1 MTTSTDPASV
11 WPCIRYTDPHAAID
25 FLKKAFGFVDTIVV
39 PAENGTD
46 VVHAELRSPLGGG
59 VMLGSVSSDGLD
71 VEVHPGTAFVYV
83 VTDEPDALHER
94 AIAAGAAEVR
104 GLRDEEYGSRGFTVR
119 DLEGNTWSFGT
130 YRGE

>member
-1 MTTSTDPASV
+1 MTTNEATV
-11 WPCIRYTDPHAAID
+11 WPCIRYQDPHAAID

-46 VVHAELRSPLGGG
+46 VVHAELRWPPGGG
-59 VMLGSVSSDGLD
+59 VMLGSVSSEGLD
-71 VEVHPGTAFVYV
+71 VDLQPGTGFVYV

-94 AIAAGAAEVR
+94 AITAGATEVR
-104 GLRDEEYGSRGFTVR
+104 GLQDEDYGSRGFTVR
-119 DLEGNTWSFGT
+119 DPEGNTWSFGT